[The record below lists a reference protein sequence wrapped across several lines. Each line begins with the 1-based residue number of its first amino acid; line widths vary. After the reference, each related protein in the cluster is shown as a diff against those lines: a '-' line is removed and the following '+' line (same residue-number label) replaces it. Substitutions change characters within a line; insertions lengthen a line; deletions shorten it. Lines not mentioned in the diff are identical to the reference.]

1 MLIEKAVFEMA
12 PNCIVK

>member
-12 PNCIVK
+12 PNCFVK